1 MKGTWSELNTGIYI
15 FLLGR
20 EIGCGQR
27 QKLVVA
33 RKKDPTKES
42 RTTSGYLNCSRCTK
56 LLTICSKAEVIEE
69 ALNPLK

>member
-33 RKKDPTKES
+33 RKKDPTKKS
-42 RTTSGYLNCSRCTK
+42 RTT
-56 LLTICSKAEVIEE
+56 LLELLKMYEIVNHLLQAEVIEE